1 MSKAYVVGEK
11 SQMLGFKGVGFEVV
25 HADDA
30 DSLTRALGQLIRN
43 NDASIVLVSE
53 MVAGENPEAIKNF
66 RENTSAIVSTIPS
79 HKGSAHQGFETMRR
93 LVEYSIGVDMLGKE

>member
-25 HADDA
+25 HADDT
-30 DSLTRALGQLIRN
+30 DSLTRALGQLIRS

-53 MVAGENPEAIKNF
+53 TVAEENPEVMANF
-66 RENTSAIVSTIPS
+66 RENSSAVITTIPT
-79 HKGSAHQGFETMRR
+79 HKGSAHSGMETMRR
-93 LVEYSIGVDMLGKE
+93 MVEYSIGVDMLGKE

>member
-30 DSLTRALGQLIRN
+30 DSLTRALGQLIRS
-43 NDASIVLVSE
+43 NDASIVLISE
-53 MVAGENPEAIKNF
+53 TVAEENPEALANF
-66 RENTSAIVSTIPS
+66 RENSSAIVTTIPT
-79 HKGSAHQGFETMRR
+79 HKGSAHQGFAAMRR
-93 LVEYSIGVDMLGKE
+93 MVEYSIGVDMLGKE